1 MLEVFTLQGRAT
13 IAAGLETPGRLPEA
27 EVVISSGDETLC
39 APAFGA
45 LVDAV
50 HKARL
55 LRLRAGKAHLGAAF
69 HALRVFVALWHRPPM
84 RGLARLAGY
93 GSTVG
98 KLSQPTRICLSHAEG
113 VSRTARSMIL
123 PT

>member
-1 MLEVFTLQGRAT
+1 MFLDEALQRDLDFQVSELPLA
-13 IAAGLETPGRLPEA
+13 LETPGRLPEA

-84 RGLARLAGY
+84 RGLARLA
-93 GSTVG
+93 S
-98 KLSQPTRICLSHAEG
+98 
-113 VSRTARSMIL
+113 
-123 PT
+123 